1 MYLDHLKATA
11 QPAPAAT
18 AAPVS
23 VSFMDCMDAA
33 LYCTEVC
40 SAADPYLIK
49 AEAEYMAKA
58 TEDGDGA
65 AKEGWWNKIKKVFQK
80 IWDTLQNFYKKIAAF
95 IKDRVIPHVVK
106 KAKEIAVKFQKIGMK
121 SKIEKCKDPDKSK
134 LENVTF
140 MEGTACEKQIEDV
153 INNINDRLEKND
165 LSSVDI
171 KELMGKLPSRE
182 KSDCM
187 KKIADESYENVK
199 KIADNILNGNTAK
212 DVLKKID
219 ELAKTSATK
228 VASHI
233 KEAKGKIAAAEKA
246 KDEAKAQ
253 EAIND
258 LKSVR
263 AFGTAV
269 TVIMNHAGTLAVS
282 IILSQAVAVN
292 KWCAACSTKKE
303 EKK

>member
-1 MYLDHLKATA
+1 MYLDHLRNNTV
-11 QPAPAAT
+11 T
-18 AAPVS
+18 AAAAAEPS
-23 VSFMDCMDAA
+23 VSFMDCMEAA

-65 AKEGWWNKIKKVFQK
+65 VKEGWWNKIKKVFQK
-80 IWDTLQNFYKKIAAF
+80 ILDALQGFYKKIAAF
-95 IKDRVIPHVVK
+95 IKDRVIPYVVK

-134 LENVTF
+134 LENVSY
-140 MEGTACEKQIEDV
+140 MEGRTCEGQIEDV
-153 INNINDRLEKND
+153 IKDINDRLEKND
-165 LSSVDI
+165 LSSVDV

-182 KSDCM
+182 KNDCM
-187 KKIADESYENVK
+187 KKIADANYETVK
-199 KIADNILNGNTAK
+199 GMADSILNGNTAK
-212 DVLKKID
+212 EVLKKID
-219 ELAKTSATK
+219 ELAKNSAAK
-228 VASHI
+228 VATRI

-246 KDEAKAQ
+246 KDEARAQ

-269 TVIMNHAGTLAVS
+269 TVIMNHAGNVAVS